1 MNLKKDIKKTNKYAV
16 GTMDLA
22 TNVICGYYKLPNT
35 ILKSK
40 SRKRNVIVAKQFI
53 ILFSKKLL
61 PTITMREV
69 ADYFGFANH
78 SNIIYSL
85 KAIEGL
91 IAINNQYKHDY
102 QELDKLLQIQN
113 VSIELGQ
120 DVDDICYYINLNNI
134 VSAKTTDGKA
144 IIFSGFNKDE
154 VFEALSLIPSMIT
167 AKKPRKHKETKLYI
181 LETNK
186 ENEQ

>member
-1 MNLKKDIKKTNKYAV
+1 MNLKKNINKTNKYAV
-16 GTMDLA
+16 GTMDLI

-61 PTITMREV
+61 PNIALREV

-78 SNIIYSL
+78 SNILYSL
-85 KAIEGL
+85 KAVETL
-91 IAINNQYKHDY
+91 IQSDNQFKHDFD
-102 QELDKLLQIQN
+102 ELDKLLQVNNI
-113 VSIELGQ
+113 SIELGKQ
-120 DVDDICYYINLNNI
+120 VDDICYYIDLNNV
-134 VSAKTTDGKA
+134 VSAKATDGKA
-144 IIFSGFNKDE
+144 IVFSGFSKDE
-154 VFEALSLIPSMIT
+154 VLEALSLIPSMIT
-167 AKKPRKHKETKLYI
+167 VKKPRKHKETKLYI

-186 ENEQ
+186 ENE